1 MNVKNVDDKDM
12 NPEGKTGG
20 GRRGKSVGE
29 SVSEMIGMIPWI
41 GGQEP
46 TEGNQ
51 CEHEWTAVR
60 MVKFAGARE
69 TSEVVRCLK
78 CGASSV
84 VEKAG

>member
-1 MNVKNVDDKDM
+1 MNFENVDDKGR
-12 NPEGKTGG
+12 NPKKRSTG

-41 GGQEP
+41 GGDEP
-46 TEGNQ
+46 GEAP
-51 CEHEWTAVR
+51 CDHEWTAVR

-69 TSEVVRCLK
+69 ASEVVRCLK

>member
-1 MNVKNVDDKDM
+1 MNFTNVDD
-12 NPEGKTGG
+12 NGGKPKKRTGG

-41 GGQEP
+41 GGEESA
-46 TEGNQ
+46 EGNQ

-69 TSEVVRCLK
+69 ASEVVRCLK